1 MKESNDIYKVIPW
14 AKEAG
19 LRLVEVNDD
28 GNGHLWLYITGAS
41 YFNVSGDAW
50 FDLDGMRVPS
60 MFGYYKTEADAL
72 KNPPPYPHGFTPTY
86 KLAPGPSMKNIGYSD
101 VKDSGKRESFTTG
114 SRRDTREGK
123 GRFDLFSPLAMFRL
137 ARHYENGAVKYGDR
151 NWEKGQPQ
159 SRFMDSAI
167 RHLFKYL
174 GGARDEDHLSA
185 AAWNVMAMIHQE
197 EQFVQ
202 ERLDPSLNDLPT
214 NQGVSLRP
222 DVGLPERE
230 PPVVPKDDKDL
241 EGDVTD
247 R

>member
-1 MKESNDIYKVIPW
+1 LSQYEVNRVPTSVVSW
-14 AKEAG
+14 AEDAG
-19 LRLVEVNDD
+19 LLLCRNSD
-28 GNGHLWLYITGAS
+28 GTWLYHTQDHYYVAINEPGEKGRWIPHSPAFTYG
-41 YFNVSGDAW
+41 YGWDT
-50 FDLDGMRVPS
+50 FD
-60 MFGYYKTEADAL
+60 EAL
-72 KNPPPYPHGFTPTY
+72 KNPPPYPPGFTPKTPT
-86 KLAPGPSMKNIGYSD
+86 AFTA

-214 NQGVSLRP
+214 DQGVSLRP
-222 DVGLPERE
+222 DVGLPGRE
-230 PPVVPKDDKDL
+230 PSVVPKDDKDL
-241 EGDVTD
+241 AGDVTD